1 MHNIYIYM
9 IHVIV
14 SWHLI
19 YGMPISSR
27 FVSAQ
32 CSPSP
37 SRHETVPQV
46 HLVQHKQCTAVWGR
60 QRSLGSRVRTMDA
73 TFVGSPFIA
82 AAALALLDCHVVS
95 CAQPLVALVAVVRFH
110 IVSTAF
116 CIGLAMVP
124 LSQRGLSK
132 DTVMEKHRKTQAL
145 WGHGEQFE

>member
-1 MHNIYIYM
+1 
-9 IHVIV
+9 
-14 SWHLI
+14 
-19 YGMPISSR
+19 
-27 FVSAQ
+27 
-32 CSPSP
+32 
-37 SRHETVPQV
+37 
-46 HLVQHKQCTAVWGR
+46 
-60 QRSLGSRVRTMDA
+60 MDA

-132 DTVMEKHRKTQAL
+132 DTVMEKHRKTQAP